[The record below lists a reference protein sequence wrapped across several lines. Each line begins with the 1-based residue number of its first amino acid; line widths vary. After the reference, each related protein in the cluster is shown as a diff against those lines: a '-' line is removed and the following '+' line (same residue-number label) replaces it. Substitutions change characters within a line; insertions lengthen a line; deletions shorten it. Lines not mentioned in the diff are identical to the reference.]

1 MVLFYNSK
9 ESKMNIDDLT
19 IGEAKQLA
27 SMFSPGANPTACG
40 LNQMIGKE
48 CIVRTV
54 SAGVWFGLVA
64 EKSGSEV
71 ILKDA
76 RRMWRWK
83 AAKSISLSGVVAYG
97 IDQAGSKITPPV
109 GQVWLEAI
117 ELIPIGGEP
126 AASIK
131 GAPHVDA
138 Q

>member
-1 MVLFYNSK
+1 MCLFHKSK

-27 SMFSPGANPTACG
+27 SLFSPGASLVACG

-48 CIVRTV
+48 CIFLTFY
-54 SAGVWFGLVA
+54 AGVWFGLVA

-83 AAKSISLSGVVAYG
+83 AVKSISLSGVAVHG
-97 IDQAGSKITPPV
+97 INQAESKIAPPV

-117 ELIPIGGEP
+117 ELIPISGEP

-131 GAPHVDA
+131 EAPHVDA
-138 Q
+138 E